1 MQKITPFLWFN
12 TNAEEALEF
21 YAGIFKS
28 FKVTSKSYWGKG
40 GPGPEGTLM
49 TAAFE
54 LEGQGFVALNGGPVF
69 TFTEAISFMIN
80 CETPEEVDHYWDK
93 LSSNGG
99 TTSQCGWL
107 KDKFGLSWQV
117 VPTVLTKLA
126 GNSDKKKVGSMMQA
140 MMKMTKLD
148 TKILQDAFDN
158 G

>member
-1 MQKITPFLWFN
+1 MPSLKMPV
-12 TNAEEALEF
+12 EF

>member
-54 LEGQGFVALNGGPVF
+54 LEGQGFVALNVGPVF